1 MGEIV
6 IMIVDIA
13 LVACGILAAYYA
25 KQVGGSIGHKSI
37 QLMASGFLLLGVAHI
52 LETALLTSFPQLDL
66 ETVEISHRVLV
77 LVATLLILIG
87 YARLAR
93 FVRS

>member
-1 MGEIV
+1 MEFFI
-6 IMIVDIA
+6 IISDFA
-13 LVACGILAAYYA
+13 LVICGFFAAYYA

-37 QLMASGFLLLGVAHI
+37 QLMALGFLLLGMAHI
-52 LETALLTSFPQLDL
+52 LETALLRSFIALDL
-66 ETVEISHRVLV
+66 DIVEISHRILV
-77 LVATLLILIG
+77 LFATIAILIG

>member
-1 MGEIV
+1 MDILV
-6 IMIVDIA
+6 ISIDIA
-13 LVACGILAAYYA
+13 LIVCGILAAYYA

-37 QLMASGFLLLGVAHI
+37 RLMASGFLLLGVAHI
-52 LETALLTSFPQLDL
+52 LETASLKLFPAFNL
-66 ETVEISHRVLV
+66 ELVEITHRFLV
-77 LVATLLILIG
+77 LFATVLILIG

>member
-1 MGEIV
+1 MDIV
-6 IMIVDIA
+6 IVGIDIA
-13 LVACGILAAYYA
+13 LVAFGFLAAYYA

-52 LETALLTSFPQLDL
+52 LETASLAYLPMLNL
-66 ETVEISHRVLV
+66 EMVEISHRLLV
-77 LVATLLILIG
+77 FFATALILIG
-87 YARLAR
+87 YARLAK